1 MREYRY
7 TPEDVERVKIKRKF
21 LKDIYFCDDKND
33 AIVAWTTENN
43 ISENILLEEDPIIY
57 SAGGKE
63 YLLSMRESNL
73 IPDHLVLL
81 TIPIDDIV
89 SVDEAEER
97 RYWERVLRYDIKVI
111 SMDNIKITNNLSIW
125 RIIL

>member
-1 MREYRY
+1 MGEYRY
-7 TPEDVERVKIKRKF
+7 TPEDVERVKRKF
-21 LKDIYFCDDKND
+21 LKDVFLCDDKND
-33 AIVAWTTENN
+33 AIVVWTTENN
-43 ISENILLEEDPIIY
+43 ISENILLEEDSIIY

-89 SVDEAEER
+89 SVDEEAEER
-97 RYWERVLRYDIKVI
+97 RYWERVLRYDIKVV

>member
-1 MREYRY
+1 MKEYRY
-7 TPEDVERVKIKRKF
+7 TLEDVERVKRKF
-21 LKDIYFCDDKND
+21 LKDIFFCDDKND

-43 ISENILLEEDPIIY
+43 ISENILSEENSIVY

-63 YLLSMRESNL
+63 YLLSMRESNI

-81 TIPIDDIV
+81 TIPIGDIV

-97 RYWERVLRYDIKVI
+97 MYWERVLRYDIKVI
-111 SMDNIKITNNLSIW
+111 SMDNIKITNDLSIW

>member
-1 MREYRY
+1 MRKYRCIL
-7 TPEDVERVKIKRKF
+7 EDVEKVKRKF
-21 LKDIYFCDDKND
+21 LKDVFFCDDKND

-43 ISENILLEEDPIIY
+43 ISESILLEEDSIIY

-63 YLLSMRESNL
+63 YLLSMRGSNL

-89 SVDEAEER
+89 SIDEAEER
-97 RYWERVLRYDIKVI
+97 MYWERVLRYDIKVI

>member
-1 MREYRY
+1 MGKYRY
-7 TPEDVERVKIKRKF
+7 TTLDVERVKRKF
-21 LKDIYFCDDKND
+21 LKDIFFCDDKND
-33 AIVAWTTENN
+33 VIVAWTTENN
-43 ISENILLEEDPIIY
+43 ISENILLEEDSIIY

-63 YLLSMRESNL
+63 YLLNMRESNL
-73 IPDHLVLL
+73 IPDHLVML

-89 SVDEAEER
+89 SVDETEER
-97 RYWERVLRYDIKVI
+97 MYWERVFRYDIKVI

>member
-1 MREYRY
+1 MGEYRY
-7 TPEDVERVKIKRKF
+7 TPENVERVKRKF
-21 LKDIYFCDDKND
+21 LKDIFFCDDKND

-43 ISENILLEEDPIIY
+43 ISENILLEEDDPIIY

-111 SMDNIKITNNLSIW
+111 SMNNIKTTNNLSIW

>member
-1 MREYRY
+1 MREYRC
-7 TPEDVERVKIKRKF
+7 TLEDIERVKRKF
-21 LKDIYFCDDKND
+21 LKDIFFCDDKND
-33 AIVAWTTENN
+33 AIVAWTTKNN
-43 ISENILLEEDPIIY
+43 ISENILLEENSIIY

-97 RYWERVLRYDIKVI
+97 MYWERVLRYDIKVV